1 MLLYLQSRWNPNSY
15 LQVDEIEKATH
26 YQDGDGTHFLS
37 QKIRNELVQNGLVT
51 NPAPDDDFDDDD
63 DGDEATPLEIPEMDF
78 SNAGNKSDYSEQDD
92 EDEVI
97 ENNLEVDGDEV
108 TPLPLPEMNFSHK
121 RKSNFSGQADAA
133 SDKGSGVRPLPL
145 PVMRF

>member
-1 MLLYLQSRWNPNSY
+1 MLLFQQSKWNENSF
-15 LQVDEIEKATH
+15 LQVDKLSEATH
-26 YQDGDGTHFLS
+26 YQDGNGTHFLS

-51 NPAPDDDFDDDD
+51 NPD
-63 DGDEATPLEIPEMDF
+63 DGDDEVIPLEIPEMDF
-78 SNAGNKSDYSEQDD
+78 SDAGNKSDYSEQDD

-97 ENNLEVDGDEV
+97 ENNLEDDGDEV
-108 TPLPLPEMNFSHK
+108 TPLPLPEMNFSRE
-121 RKSNFSGQADAA
+121 RKSNFSGQADA